1 VHILFHTSNV
11 VFIPL
16 KTTSYLISSFIPS
29 TFHTKK
35 KCYIPSSTFSFV
47 WKQFHT
53 YTCSFIP
60 STLCVLS
67 STIFSYLK
75 YEFHTKRNVGFR
87 LCKFVFIRPR
97 TSAGLPLWTP
107 TRISSFHGK
116 FTSTLVFMLPHG
128 MAVTGTDCT
137 HMQGIGRTFTGL
149 SSMIMARLESVLH
162 AWTANSGA
170 HTQVLACAPRLWRDV
185 TVGGLQITI
194 VRARPPTAG
203 FSHCLTLQD

>member
-1 VHILFHTSNV
+1 MHILFHTSNV

-35 KCYIPSSTFSFV
+35 KVLYTFI
-47 WKQFHT
+47 HI
-53 YTCSFIP
+53 FIR
-60 STLCVLS
+60 
-67 STIFSYLK
+67 I
-75 YEFHTKRNVGFR
+75 GFR

-170 HTQVLACAPRLWRDV
+170 HTQVLACAPRLRRDV
-185 TVGGLQITI
+185 TVGGLEITI